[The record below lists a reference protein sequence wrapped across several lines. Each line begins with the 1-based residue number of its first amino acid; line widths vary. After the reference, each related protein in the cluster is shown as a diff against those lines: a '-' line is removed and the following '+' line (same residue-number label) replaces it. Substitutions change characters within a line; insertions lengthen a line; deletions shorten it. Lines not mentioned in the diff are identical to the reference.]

1 MKKTFAKTAGICSV
15 CFVLM
20 LTLFAGISFEAMAAD
35 TVKIGNQQPMT
46 GPMEAYGRA
55 FAAGFQFVVD
65 EQNAKGG
72 LLGKKVEVITE
83 DNEFKPDV
91 GVRKAKK
98 LILENKV
105 NFLAN
110 AMGSHI
116 AIALNKVAGESKTL
130 FFHYGAMAD
139 GIMGKEFNRY
149 TFRTTTNIYNLN
161 AAQALLLATTPYRKL
176 YSINMDFVSGHETD
190 RLSKELIKRYVPDV
204 TWVGTDFH
212 PIGTKDFGPYI
223 TKIIASKADAIF
235 SGTYGP
241 DFINMVKTARVMGL
255 KAPFPIFN
263 ALAKH
268 PYLLNDLKD
277 DAVGIHWSHEY
288 SLRVKTPENEEIMRK
303 YHEQHKNDRDFL
315 TWWPSSDTAMALL
328 GWKMI
333 FAAVE
338 KAGSLDPEKII
349 ETFEN
354 NFQWKSPVG
363 LWTMRK
369 CDHQVILPVFAG
381 VIEGGPNPFYKFPWA
396 GPKIIECPADK
407 IALPPTPDYNS
418 RCP

>member
-1 MKKTFAKTAGICSV
+1 MKGKHSKILGIYTG
-15 CFVLM
+15 CFILI
-20 LTLFAGISFEAMAAD
+20 LTLFAGVPFGAMAAD

-55 FAAGFQFVVD
+55 FAVGLQFVVD

-72 LLGKKVEVITE
+72 LLGKKIEVITE

-98 LILENKV
+98 LVLENKV
-105 NFLAN
+105 DFLAN

-116 AIALNKVAGESKTL
+116 AIALNKVAAESKTL
-130 FFHYGAMAD
+130 LFHYGAMTD

-149 TFRTTTNIYNLN
+149 TFRMTTSIYNLN
-161 AAQALLLATTPYRKL
+161 VAQALLLATTPYRKL
-176 YSINMDFVSGHETD
+176 YSINMDFVAGHEGD
-190 RLSKELIKRYVPDV
+190 RLSKELVKRYAPDA

-223 TKIIASKADAIF
+223 TKIIASKADAIV
-235 SGTYGP
+235 SQTYGP
-241 DFINMVKTARVMGL
+241 DFINMVKTARAMGL
-255 KAPFPIFN
+255 KAPFPFFN
-263 ALAKH
+263 NLAKH

-277 DAVGIHWSHEY
+277 DAVGIHWCHEY
-288 SLRVKTPENEEIMRK
+288 SLRVKTPENEEMIKK
-303 YHEQHKNDRDFL
+303 YHEQHKEDKDFL
-315 TWWPSSDTAMALL
+315 TWWPSSDTSMAIL
-328 GWKMI
+328 GWKMV

-369 CDHQVILPVFAG
+369 CDHQVILPVYGG

-396 GPKIIECPADK
+396 GPKVIQFPAEK
-407 IALPPTPDYNS
+407 VALPATPDYNP
-418 RCP
+418 RCQ